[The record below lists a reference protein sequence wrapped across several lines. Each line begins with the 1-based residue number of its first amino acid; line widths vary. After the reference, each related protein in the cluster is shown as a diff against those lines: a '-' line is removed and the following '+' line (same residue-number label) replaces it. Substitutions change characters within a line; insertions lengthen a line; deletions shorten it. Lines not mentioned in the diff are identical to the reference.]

1 MKKKSDFRVM
11 LEEVHDFMYSP
22 EKAPE
27 RIRGWNMLYCA
38 TFLGT
43 ILAKNGYVKGALAGL
58 NFASRYNMCKDEAVA
73 FRAILDKLDN
83 KRW

>member
-27 RIRGWNMLYCA
+27 RIRGWNMLNYA
-38 TFLGT
+38 TFLGML
-43 ILAKNGYVKGALAGL
+43 LAKNGYVKGALAGL
-58 NFASRYNMCKDEAVA
+58 NFLSRYSMCKNDAVA